1 MDPAL
6 ATAALAALETAVNRA
21 LELDQATCAALA
33 ELDGRVFHVELT
45 SPDMDIYLLPT
56 AEGIA
61 LRSVYEGVV
70 DTHVRG
76 SISDF
81 VELLAASDAPSAL
94 INGEI
99 RLTGDS
105 APLLRLQAILHELD
119 PDLEAPLARL
129 IGDVPAHEIGR
140 LARASR
146 RGAAH
151 ALRSLARQGREY
163 IVEEAELVV
172 PRPRVDALLDDI
184 DEVAAATD
192 RLAARV
198 ERLRVR
204 IARQRGGSR

>member
-6 ATAALAALETAVNRA
+6 ATAALAALESAANRA
-21 LELDQATCAALA
+21 LDFDPATRDALA
-33 ELDGRVFHVELT
+33 ELDGRVFHIELT
-45 SPDMDIYLLPT
+45 SPDIDIYLLPT
-56 AEGIA
+56 VDGIA
-61 LRSVYEGVV
+61 LRSVHEGIV

-76 SISDF
+76 NISDF

-119 PDLEAPLARL
+119 CDLEAPLARL
-129 IGDVPAHEIGR
+129 IGDVPAHEIGQ
-140 LARASR
+140 LARRSR

-163 IVEEAELVV
+163 VVEEAELVV
-172 PRPRVDALLDDI
+172 PRPRVEALLDEI

-192 RLAARV
+192 RLAARL
-198 ERLRVR
+198 ERLRAR
-204 IARQRGGSR
+204 IARQRGG